1 MKKLIVLLMTL
12 ALCFAAIP
20 ALSEGS
26 ATSDRYDPNVTMSL
40 PNPGWHVSISCAQ
53 AGQTLEKG
61 TTITLTTNI
70 TTEQPEYYNP
80 ADYNKSYNW
89 EAKAPGGDWFSID
102 GGETYSFALNADNAD
117 WIFRVTVTL
126 TK

>member
-1 MKKLIVLLMTL
+1 MKKLIVLLTIL
-12 ALCFAAIP
+12 ALCFSIIP

-26 ATSDRYDPNVTMSL
+26 ATSDGYDPNVTMSL
-40 PNPGWHVSISCAQ
+40 PDPGWHVSISCAQ
-53 AGQTLEKG
+53 AGQTLDKG
-61 TTITLTTNI
+61 ATVTLTTTITTD
-70 TTEQPEYYNP
+70 QPEYYNP
-80 ADYNKSYNW
+80 NDYNKSYSW

-102 GGETYSFALNADNAD
+102 GDETYSFALNADNAD